1 MYKGK
6 SIGVVVPAL
15 NEEMLIVPTL
25 ASMPAFIDRIYAVED
40 GSMDNTLGRM
50 REAAAML
57 GVTYYEFVSL
67 LEESGSD

>member
-25 ASMPAFIDRIYAVED
+25 ASMPAFIDRIYAVDD

-50 REAAAML
+50 HEGATQGPR
-57 GVTYYEFVSL
+57 GSL
-67 LEESGSD
+67 KFRLEPIS